1 MNNAIK
7 RVATAVTVM
16 LVLLVG
22 QLTYLQVI
30 DAKTLANDPRNTR
43 TYLRDFTRPRG
54 NIVSAD
60 GKILARS
67 VPSKDEYALQRV
79 YPFGELFSQ
88 VVGYQSVVVGST
100 GVEKEYNDV
109 LSGRK
114 TSLKLRDIGDLLL
127 GKQQTGNVV
136 LSLRADAQL
145 VAKEA
150 LGNQKGSVVVTDPK
164 TGALIA
170 MYSNPSFD
178 PTPLADHNPKAV
190 QAYWDVLVHAPEN
203 PLLPRSYRERYPP
216 GSTFKIVTTESALDT
231 GIATPTTPFP
241 SIRSITPPQAGR
253 AIQNFGGSVCGGTL
267 EESFIH
273 SCNTTFA
280 ALGLQL
286 GEQFP
291 PHMAG
296 FGLYSQPPLDL
307 SPGAAAS
314 TGPQPGTFNDNK
326 PLFALAGIGQGEV
339 AATPLQM
346 ALIASAVAD
355 GGSVMKPHVAAEI
368 RNDEGR
374 VVSKIRSEPWKQ
386 AMPPATALTIRDL
399 MVQVVNSPGGT
410 GRSAQIPGVTVAG
423 KTGTAQ
429 TCETCTPHA
438 WFVAFA
444 PAENPQFAVSVII
457 ERGGSMGDE
466 ATGGRVAAPVAAK
479 VLRFLLGK

>member
-1 MNNAIK
+1 MNRAIK
-7 RVATAVTVM
+7 RVATAVIVM
-16 LVLLVG
+16 MLLLVG

-30 DAKTLANDPRNTR
+30 DAKELADDPRNSR

-54 NIVSAD
+54 EIVSAD

-67 VPSKDEYALQRV
+67 IPSDDEYELQRV
-79 YPFGELFSQ
+79 YPFGDLFSQ
-88 VVGYQSVVVGST
+88 IVGYQSIVVGST
-100 GVEKEYNDV
+100 GIEKEYNDV

-136 LSLRADAQL
+136 LSMRTDAQF
-145 VAKEA
+145 VAKAA
-150 LGNQKGSVVVTDPK
+150 LGDQQGSVVVTDPK
-164 TGALIA
+164 TGAIIA

-178 PTPLADHNPKAV
+178 PTPLAGHNPKVV
-190 QAYWDVLVHAPEN
+190 QAYWNVLLHDPAN
-203 PLLPRSYRERYPP
+203 KLLPRSYRERYPP
-216 GSTFKIVTTESALDT
+216 GSTFKIATTEAALDT
-231 GIATPTTPFP
+231 GIATPTTVFP
-241 SIRSITPPQAGR
+241 TLRSITPPQAGR
-253 AIQNFGGSVCGGTL
+253 AIQNFGGSACGGTL

-291 PHMAG
+291 PHLAG
-296 FGLYSQPPLDL
+296 FGIYEQPPLDL
-307 SPGAAAS
+307 SPGAATS
-314 TGPQPGTFNDNK
+314 TGPAPGTFNDNK

-339 AATPLQM
+339 ATTPLQM
-346 ALIASAVAD
+346 ALVSSAVANA
-355 GGSVMKPHVAAEI
+355 GSVMRPHVAAEI

-374 VVSKIRSEPWKQ
+374 VVSTIKAEPWKQ
-386 AMPPATALTIRDL
+386 AMPPATATTIRDF
-399 MVQVVNSPGGT
+399 MVQVVNSAGGT
-410 GRSAQIPGVTVAG
+410 GRSAQIAGVTVAG

-429 TCETCTPHA
+429 TCDTCAPHA

-444 PAENPQFAVSVII
+444 PAENPQYAVSVIV
-457 ERGGSMGDE
+457 ERGGSMRDE
-466 ATGGRVAAPVAAK
+466 ATGGRVAAPIAAK